1 MKTIFLIASLVS
13 GKINNYLKSSSIFNP
28 KDIAIEFGGSNLKI
42 LKMMSF
48 IWLIFIVCVSI
59 PTDAPPATT
68 SRPKCEGFTC
78 PNNDPEGGLF
88 PYDKDGCGPQFCDCS
103 YGKHKA
109 ILHVDN

>member
-1 MKTIFLIASLVS
+1 MGSQFCTNNEDNFPYSSLVS
-13 GKINNYLKSSSIFNP
+13 
-28 KDIAIEFGGSNLKI
+28 
-42 LKMMSF
+42 
-48 IWLIFIVCVSI
+48 VCVSI

-103 YGKHKA
+103 YGTPWLLECEEANPPLFFNPEQEVCDWCFNMCDKCASKCPMC
-109 ILHVDN
+109 